1 MSKSGL
7 KKVVVTVGSDE
18 LTFNVGLT
26 AFNEY
31 QNEFLPQNK
40 VAPSENFLTK
50 CVESENKEKLLEIC
64 DQGFTIELANMVASE
79 FKPALELKV
88 KK

>member
-7 KKVVVTVGSDE
+7 KKVVLTVGGKD

-31 QNEFLPQNK
+31 QNEFLPQSK
-40 VAPSENFLTK
+40 VAPSENFLVK
-50 CVESENKEKLLEIC
+50 CVEEQDKDQLLEYC
-64 DQGFTIELANMVASE
+64 DQGFTIELASMVAAE
-79 FKPALELKV
+79 FKPSLELKV